1 MTSHGGELSDSE
13 YQESRCNYW
22 RKHADD
28 YNLTV
33 IAVAEAAQRERSKI
47 HPDKGRSDEMPW
59 ALASCFPE

>member
-33 IAVAEAAQRERSKI
+33 IAEAEAAQRERSKI
-47 HPDKGRSDEMPW
+47 HPDKGRSDEMP
-59 ALASCFPE
+59 